1 VALSV
6 QNVTKN
12 DIVFREATAADLAGI
27 MQVRVSV
34 VENALSR
41 EQLELR
47 GITNASIAASF
58 LADSKGWIAEQGE
71 QIVAFS
77 IADRKTHSIFALF
90 VLPGFEGHG
99 LGSRLLDLALC
110 WLWEN
115 GAERV
120 WLTTD
125 PQARAARFYERRGW
139 VCTFTDPGRDS
150 RYECLRPAER

>member
-12 DIVFREATAADLAGI
+12 DIVLREATPADLEGI

-34 VENALSR
+34 VENALTR

-58 LADSKGWIAEQGE
+58 LTDSKGWIAEQGE

-90 VLPGFEGHG
+90 VLPGFEGRG

-139 VCTFTDPGRDS
+139 VCTFTDLGRDS